1 MAHLSHTAIVPFP
14 GRAVSVLVT
23 PEKGET
29 MNPVDDLS
37 AVLDST
43 GALVSGVSRWDAPT
57 PCPEWTVR
65 ELVNHL
71 VLGHRLFTAA
81 LSGAKGASLDPRG
94 SDALGDDPV
103 ASYRDAVAG
112 LLAAFRQPGALE
124 QVVEVPAGTVPGIV
138 AVHLRIVEEL
148 VHGWD
153 LARATGQEAKFE
165 DALVEREIAFS
176 AAKLADLPPERSPF
190 APPVPVAED
199 APPLDRLVALLGRSP
214 S

>member
-1 MAHLSHTAIVPFP
+1 M
-14 GRAVSVLVT
+14 SVLVP

-29 MNPVDDLS
+29 MNPVDDLA

-43 GALVSGVSRWDAPT
+43 SALVAGVSRWDAPT

-71 VLGHRLFTAA
+71 VLGHRLFTAV
-81 LSGAKGASLDPRG
+81 LHGEECGSLDPRT
-94 SDALGDDPV
+94 SDALGADPV
-103 ASYRDAVAG
+103 AAYRDAVRG
-112 LLAAFRQPGALE
+112 LVSAFRQPGVLE
-124 QVVEVPAGTVPGIV
+124 RVFEVPAGTVPGIA

-148 VHGWD
+148 AHGWD
-153 LARATGQEAKFE
+153 LARATGQEPKFE

-176 AAKLADLPPERSPF
+176 TAKLADLPAERNPF

>member
-1 MAHLSHTAIVPFP
+1 
-14 GRAVSVLVT
+14 
-23 PEKGET
+23 
-29 MNPVDDLS
+29 MNPVDDLA

-43 GALVSGVSRWDAPT
+43 SALVAGVSRWDAPT

-71 VLGHRLFTAA
+71 VLGHRLFAA
-81 LSGAKGASLDPRG
+81 VLRGEEGGSLDPRS

-103 ASYRDAVAG
+103 SAYRDAVAG
-112 LLAAFRQPGALE
+112 LLAAFRQPGVLE
-124 QVVEVPAGTVPGIV
+124 QVFEVPAGAVPGIA

-153 LARATGQEAKFE
+153 LARATGQETKFE
-165 DALVEREIAFS
+165 DAIVEREIAFS
-176 AAKLADLPPERSPF
+176 AAKLADLPAERSPF